1 MVAMV
6 VVVEVDGG
14 ESDSGGSRGSTVEAM
29 MMEVLLE
36 MVWLVAEVV
45 GSVLVL
51 EMGRGCGGDGRGS

>member
-1 MVAMV
+1 MEVKV
-6 VVVEVDGG
+6 IVVEV
-14 ESDSGGSRGSTVEAM
+14 EVVEAM